1 MLARRISNQGFGS
14 GSSTMNPW
22 ENITERESF
31 WYYLSIKTNFLSVEG
46 KKYFECPKKYGAFL
60 RPNKVQ
66 VGDYPEDDFSDLD
79 EM

>member
-1 MLARRISNQGFGS
+1 V
-14 GSSTMNPW
+14 SSLL
-22 ENITERESF
+22 ESLKEPN
-31 WYYLSIKTNFLSVEG
+31 YVSVEG
-46 KKYFECPKKYGAFL
+46 KQYFECSNKYGAFM